1 MHFKNEKKMREK
13 EKHLTTP
20 EILAWW
26 NSKKDARFNTS
37 HYLKVCAAKAMMI
50 NSKNLSTVIKN

>member
-1 MHFKNEKKMREK
+1 MKEK

-26 NSKKDARFNTS
+26 NSKKDAKFNTS
-37 HYLKVCAAKAMMI
+37 HYLKVVAAKALMI
-50 NSKNLSTVIKN
+50 NNGDDLKLVISINT

>member
-1 MHFKNEKKMREK
+1 MREK
-13 EKHLTTP
+13 DKHLTTP

-50 NSKNLSTVIKN
+50 NSENLSTVINN